1 MPVAIRVENIGK
13 QYIVVRNQQKEY
25 TLRGTL
31 TQQLQRVLQPNKF
44 NSEKEEEFWALKDV
58 NFEVQ
63 QGDLVG
69 IIGHN
74 GAGKSTVLKII
85 SRITEPTTGSVS
97 IKGRVASLLEVGTGF
112 HRQLTGRENIFLNGT
127 ILGMKRPE
135 IQRKFDEIVA
145 FAEIEKFLDTP
156 VKRYS
161 SGMFMRLGFAV
172 ASHLVSEILIV
183 DEVLAVGDRSFQ
195 NKCLAKMEEI
205 SRNEGR
211 TVLFV
216 SHNMGTIKRLCKTGI
231 LLKSGQVEK
240 VGDIAEVTA
249 AYLKPTAPVVTNTE
263 DIFSS
268 SKYGILGCEI
278 LPADEVDTYE
288 RESVGVVK
296 PAPTILAHQRLMIR
310 FFIRL
315 SDRMRGKIGL
325 GGSIKDAG
333 GIRIGSTFSDYY
345 GTKFAVTPGEVMEVR
360 VINEGMRLSP
370 GRYTFHPSLYC
381 NDERAKSVV
390 EAVHFTV
397 LPSDIFGFGYSDYQ
411 GQGPIVWNARWEQVD
426 TDVNEYT
433 RPG

>member
-1 MPVAIRVENIGK
+1 MPVAIKVENIGK
-13 QYIVVRNQQKEY
+13 KYVVVRNQQKEY

-31 TQQLQRVLQPNKF
+31 TQQIQRVLQPNKF
-44 NSEKEEEFWALKDV
+44 TDEKEEEFWALKDV

-85 SRITEPTTGSVS
+85 SRITEPTKGSIG

-112 HRQLTGRENIFLNGT
+112 HRELTGRENIFLNGT

-145 FAEIEKFLDTP
+145 FSEIEKFLDTP

-161 SGMFMRLGFAV
+161 SGMFMRLGFSV
-172 ASHLVSEILIV
+172 AAHLVSEILIV
-183 DEVLAVGDRSFQ
+183 DEVLAVGDTSFQ
-195 NKCLAKMEEI
+195 NKCLAKMEEV

-216 SHNMGTIKRLCKTGI
+216 SHNMATMKRLCKTGI
-231 LLKSGQVEK
+231 LLKAGRVEK
-240 VGDIAEVTA
+240 VGTIAEVA
-249 AYLKPTAPVVTNTE
+249 AEYLKPVQAVASTE
-263 DIFSS
+263 DIFTSK
-268 SKYGILGCEI
+268 KYGILGCEV
-278 LPADEVDTYE
+278 LAADDAEAYE
-288 RESVGVVK
+288 REGVK
-296 PAPTILAHQRLMIR
+296 PARTILAHQQVMFR

-325 GGSIKDAG
+325 GGSLKDAG
-333 GIRIGSTFSDYY
+333 GVTIGTTFSDYY
-345 GTKFAVTPGEVMEVR
+345 GTKFSVTPDELMEIR

-370 GRYTFHPSLYC
+370 GRYTFYPSLYC
-381 NDERAKSVV
+381 NDEKAKSLV
-390 EAVHFTV
+390 EAVHFNV
-397 LPSDIFGFGYSDYQ
+397 LPSDIFGFGYNDFQ
-411 GQGPIVWNARWEQVD
+411 GQGPIVWNARWEQVE
-426 TDVNEYT
+426 TDVNAYNLN
-433 RPG
+433 RLG

>member
-1 MPVAIRVENIGK
+1 MPIAIKVENIGK
-13 QYIVVRNQQKEY
+13 QYLVIRNQQKEY

-31 TQQLQRVLQPNKF
+31 TQKLQRVLQPGKF
-44 NSEKEEEFWALKDV
+44 TEEKEEEFWALKDV
-58 NFEVQ
+58 SFDVQ

-69 IIGHN
+69 LIGHN

-85 SRITEPTTGSVS
+85 SRITEPTKGS
-97 IKGRVASLLEVGTGF
+97 IGINGRVASLLEVGTGF

-161 SGMFMRLGFAV
+161 SGMFMRLGFSV
-172 ASHLVSEILIV
+172 AAHLVSEILIV
-183 DEVLAVGDRSFQ
+183 DEVLAVGDQSFQ
-195 NKCLAKMEEI
+195 NKCLAKMEEV

-231 LLKSGQVEK
+231 LLKAGRVEK
-240 VGDIAEVTA
+240 VGGINEVAAE
-249 AYLKPTAPVVTNTE
+249 YLKPKVQAPISTE
-263 DIFSS
+263 DIFTSK
-268 SKYGILGCEI
+268 KYGILNCEA
-278 LPADEVDTYE
+278 LAAEDADTYE
-288 RESVGVVK
+288 REGTK
-296 PAPTILAHQRLMIR
+296 PARTILAHQQIMFR

-325 GGSIKDAG
+325 GGSLKDAG
-333 GIRIGSTFSDYY
+333 GITIGTTFSDYY
-345 GTKFAVTPGEVMEVR
+345 GTKFSVTPDEVMEIR

-370 GRYTFHPSLYC
+370 GRYTFYPSLYC
-381 NDERAKSVV
+381 NDEKAKSLV
-390 EAVHFTV
+390 EAVHFNV
-397 LPSDIFGFGYSDYQ
+397 LPSDIFGFGYNDYQ
-411 GQGPIVWNARWEQVD
+411 GQGPIVWNARWEQVEA
-426 TDVNEYT
+426 DVNDYN
-433 RPG
+433 RLR